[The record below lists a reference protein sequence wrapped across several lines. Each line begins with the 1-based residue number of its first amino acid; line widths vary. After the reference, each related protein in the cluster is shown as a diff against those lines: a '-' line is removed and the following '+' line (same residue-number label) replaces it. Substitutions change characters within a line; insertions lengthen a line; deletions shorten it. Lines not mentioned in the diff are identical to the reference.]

1 MFKIKSIDGVEV
13 TPQEE
18 VVQDNVQQEEQETTE
33 EVVQENEVFTD
44 NEQEENVNTQ
54 EQPKLV
60 FEKDEDL
67 VEYVRS
73 KNLIETKDREIPSE
87 IEGYL
92 KYREET
98 NRSLQDYLEL
108 QKDFTQVKD
117 EELIKMKMKEENPEL
132 TDEEIND
139 DFLDIYGYDEDLDD
153 ERDIKKKVRSFK
165 KAHAEALEY
174 YNSLK
179 EQYNTKVEVQQQVS
193 TPEDYEDLRKLYT
206 TQQEQAKIASENF
219 EYFTAKTNEL
229 FSDNFEGFKFK
240 IGDEEIVH
248 KPSNIESVKTT
259 QSNVMNFLK
268 KFLDDSGKVKDA
280 EAYHKALYVA
290 MNYES
295 ILSNVYETAKAKA
308 IEDEVRNSKNVNM
321 DGLRKS
327 PENLLKGKVK
337 YRVVQ

>member
-18 VVQDNVQQEEQETTE
+18 VAQDNVQQDVQETTE
-33 EVVQENEVFTD
+33 EVVQEVAEVVEEVVET
-44 NEQEENVNTQ
+44 QEEPT
-54 EQPKLV
+54 KLV

-73 KNLIETKDREIPSE
+73 KKLIEDQKVEIPSE
-87 IEGYL
+87 IEGFL
-92 KYREET
+92 KYKQET

-108 QKDFTQVKD
+108 QKDLTTIPE
-117 EELIKMKMKEENPEL
+117 EELIKRKMKEDNPEL

-139 DFLDIYGYDEDLDD
+139 DFLDIYGYQEDIDD
-153 ERDIKKKVRSFK
+153 EREIKKKIRSFK
-165 KAHAEALEY
+165 KAHAEALEH

-179 EQYNTKVEVQQQVS
+179 EQYNTRVEVQSNVQAPQ
-193 TPEDYEDLRKLYT
+193 DYEELKTLKSM
-206 TQQEQAKIASENF
+206 QEEQAKLASENF

-229 FSDNFEGFKFK
+229 FSDKFEGFKFK
-240 IGDEEIVH
+240 VGDEEVVH
-248 KPSNIESVKTT
+248 KPSNIESVKTN
-259 QSNVMNFLK
+259 QSNVMNFLG
-268 KFLDDSGKVKDA
+268 KFLDEKGKIKDA

-295 ILSNVYETAKAKA
+295 ILANVYETAKAKA
-308 IEDEVRNSKNVNM
+308 IEEEVKNSKNINM
-321 DGLRKS
+321 DSFRKA
-327 PENLLKGKVK
+327 PESALKGKVK

>member
-18 VVQDNVQQEEQETTE
+18 VVQ
-33 EVVQENEVFTD
+33 ENEVFTEP
-44 NEQEENVNTQ
+44 EQEENVNT
-54 EQPKLV
+54 EVAEETTEVVVDEPSKLV
-60 FEKDEDL
+60 FDRDEDL

-98 NRSLQDYLEL
+98 NRGLQDYLEL
-108 QKDFTQVKD
+108 QKDLTQVKD

>member
-18 VVQDNVQQEEQETTE
+18 AVQVETQETIE
-33 EVVQENEVFTD
+33 EVNQEVAETQVEVVH
-44 NEQEENVNTQ
+44 E
-54 EQPKLV
+54 PSKLV
-60 FEKDEDL
+60 FERDEDL

-117 EELIKMKMKEENPEL
+117 EELIKMKMKKENPEL

-139 DFLDIYGYDEDLDD
+139 DFLDIYGYDEDVDD
-153 ERDIKKKVRSFK
+153 ERDVKKKIRSFK

-179 EQYNTKVEVQQQVS
+179 EQYNTKVEVQHQVT
-193 TPEDYEDLRKLYT
+193 TPEDYEDLKKLHT

-229 FSDNFEGFKFK
+229 FSNNFEGFKFK

-268 KFLDDSGKVKDA
+268 KFLDESGKVKDA

-308 IEDEVRNSKNVNM
+308 IEEEVRNSKNVNM